1 MKDKIIID
9 TDNSMYPIAIANTL
23 KNKFTA
29 LGIPTSLINSGN
41 SNLTVDERI
50 NLINSQI
57 SASDEPLIISLRQEP
72 EEGDELEIVYA
83 LRNSSTLAS
92 LLNNELSKEGI
103 TVNKYYQRRDEEDT
117 AYDYDPIIRNTDPNQ
132 TLIIFL
138 GDLNNNEVA
147 SQLASN
153 QTAYVEGI
161 VRAITDYLDILYI
174 PEEGNYHIVKKGES
188 LYSIAKEY
196 GVTVAALKEAN
207 NLTSDTLQIGEIL
220 KIPEETMIPETP
232 SKPSN
237 LYTVVKGDSLYSIA
251 QKFNTTVAA
260 IKSANNLTSNV
271 LQIGQTLIIP
281 GSSSG
286 TGGTAT
292 STYTVAKGDSL
303 YSIAQ
308 KFNTTV
314 DAIKNANNL
323 TSNVLQIG
331 QTLIIPGA
339 SGGST
344 ISTYTVVKGDSL
356 YSIAQ
361 KFNTTVAA
369 IKNANNLTSNVL
381 QIGQTL
387 IIPGSSNGNST
398 TTYTVVKGDSLY
410 AIALKFNTTVDAIKN
425 KNNLTSDN
433 LSIGQKLII

>member
-1 MKDKIIID
+1 
-9 TDNSMYPIAIANTL
+9 
-23 KNKFTA
+23 
-29 LGIPTSLINSGN
+29 
-41 SNLTVDERI
+41 
-50 NLINSQI
+50 
-57 SASDEPLIISLRQEP
+57 
-72 EEGDELEIVYA
+72 
-83 LRNSSTLAS
+83 
-92 LLNNELSKEGI
+92 
-103 TVNKYYQRRDEEDT
+103 
-117 AYDYDPIIRNTDPNQ
+117 
-132 TLIIFL
+132 
-138 GDLNNNEVA
+138 
-147 SQLASN
+147 
-153 QTAYVEGI
+153 
-161 VRAITDYLDILYI
+161 
-174 PEEGNYHIVKKGES
+174 
-188 LYSIAKEY
+188 
-196 GVTVAALKEAN
+196 
-207 NLTSDTLQIGEIL
+207 
-220 KIPEETMIPETP
+220 MIPETP

-237 LYTVVKGDSLYSIA
+237 LYTAVKGDSLYSIA

-361 KFNTTVAA
+361 KFNTTVDA

>member
-29 LGIPTSLINSGN
+29 LGIPTSLVNSGN
-41 SNLTVDERI
+41 NNLTVDERI

-57 SASDEPLIISLRQEP
+57 STSDEPLIISLRQEP

-117 AYDYDPIIRNTDPNQ
+117 AYDYDLIIRNTDPNQ

-153 QTAYVEGI
+153 QSAYVEGI

-237 LYTVVKGDSLYSIA
+237 LYTAV
-251 QKFNTTVAA
+251 
-260 IKSANNLTSNV
+260 
-271 LQIGQTLIIP
+271 
-281 GSSSG
+281 
-286 TGGTAT
+286 
-292 STYTVAKGDSL
+292 KGDSL